1 MWIKGLIAG
10 ILIGIAA
17 LGNVAAISAGST
29 IFGAVLFCIG
39 LLTILIQGFKLVT
52 GNVGNVLHHTVSWL
66 DMLTM
71 LFWNAIG
78 VILVAMLRRIDVNF
92 DMLMP
97 TLQKLVAAREARGF
111 LKTILAGAGTGFLIQ
126 GAVENYKFN
135 KSAWGVML
143 PTAVFVFLGWNH
155 CIADI
160 FYYVLAGSVQ
170 DILLVLAAMIGNFIG
185 AALYS
190 IAKLYN

>member
-1 MWIKGLIAG
+1 
-10 ILIGIAA
+10 
-17 LGNVAAISAGST
+17 
-29 IFGAVLFCIG
+29 
-39 LLTILIQGFKLVT
+39 
-52 GNVGNVLHHTVSWL
+52 
-66 DMLTM
+66 
-71 LFWNAIG
+71 
-78 VILVAMLRRIDVNF
+78 
-92 DMLMP
+92 
-97 TLQKLVAAREARGF
+97 
-111 LKTILAGAGTGFLIQ
+111 
-126 GAVENYKFN
+126 
-135 KSAWGVML
+135 ML

>member
-1 MWIKGLIAG
+1 MWIKGLMAG

-78 VILVAMLRRIDVNF
+78 VILIAMLRRIDVNF

-97 TLQKLVAAREARGF
+97 TL
-111 LKTILAGAGTGFLIQ
+111 
-126 GAVENYKFN
+126 
-135 KSAWGVML
+135 
-143 PTAVFVFLGWNH
+143 
-155 CIADI
+155 
-160 FYYVLAGSVQ
+160 
-170 DILLVLAAMIGNFIG
+170 
-185 AALYS
+185 
-190 IAKLYN
+190 